1 MLVIRNGLSPAV
13 RAFGHQY
20 SQAFAIRLKPFD
32 QDADAVPRKPFIAD
46 DMKNATVYGAARLAT
61 AGLEITDGVDHSYA
75 LVLHDDG
82 RGVVSEI
89 EYLDTRS
96 RSEGSKSVRFLPN
109 RWLSRVLPGLN
120 EVGSQLD
127 IEREEIVNLFGI
139 FGQKVVVDQCQV
151 KPGGLAGGHDQLVEI
166 SWKRR
171 NSDVEF
177 TVGDIIVRQPRNRLA
192 GT

>member
-1 MLVIRNGLSPAV
+1 MLGQPAS
-13 RAFGHQY
+13 AAPQ
-20 SQAFAIRLKPFD
+20 KPFS
-32 QDADAVPRKPFIAD
+32 AD

-61 AGLEITDGVDHSYA
+61 AGLEITDGADHSYA

-96 RSEGSKSVRFLPN
+96 RSEGNKSVRFLPN
-109 RWLSRVLPGLN
+109 RWLSRVLPGLDD
-120 EVGSQLD
+120 VGSDSD
-127 IEREEIVNLFGI
+127 ITRDEIIRLFGI
-139 FGQKVVVDQCQV
+139 FGQKVVVDQSQV
-151 KPGGLAGGHDQLVEI
+151 KPGGLAGGQDQHVEI

-177 TVGDIIVRQPRNRLA
+177 TVGDIIVRQPRSRLA